1 MELKRVL
8 SLDEFKTLATIK
20 ERFKNFVDVWLNIQ
34 GISTHPMNVVD
45 VPGVQTA
52 EEVIYKTK
60 DKL

>member
-20 ERFKNFVDVWLNIQ
+20 ERFKNFVAAGLKKQ
-34 GISTHPMNVVD
+34 GKSTHPMNVVD

>member
-1 MELKRVL
+1 MELKREL
-8 SLDEFKTLATIK
+8 SLSEFKTLASIK
-20 ERFKNFVDVWLNIQ
+20 EKFKDFVAKSLSKK
-34 GISTHPMNVVD
+34 GKSTHPMHIVE